1 MTSYNVQE
9 SSQSVTICVSLSGNT
24 SIPITIEFSTTDL
37 TATGKNDMIA
47 SFFNHS
53 VHLQS
58 Y

>member
-37 TATGKNDMIA
+37 TATGKNDMIT
-47 SFFNHS
+47 SFLNHS